1 MKEIGV
7 DEAGRGPVVG
17 SMFVAGVLNFEGLE
31 VMDVKDSKRLSP
43 AKRAYL
49 AERIEGETEFYV
61 VEMTA
66 SEIDE
71 GRKRRTLNEITV
83 ELFSK
88 VINHFRPDRAI
99 VDAAD
104 VNPERF
110 AARLRSG
117 CEAEGAGEIE
127 IISECKAD
135 ERYPLVSAASIIA
148 KVHRDRSI
156 RELEAKIGAEIG
168 SGYPADPKTIQFL
181 KEPLKEREM
190 DDLPYY
196 VRQSW
201 KTADLYIPE
210 LKERENGDP

>member
-1 MKEIGV
+1 MREIGI
-7 DEAGRGPVVG
+7 DEAGRGPVIG
-17 SMFVAGVLNFEGLE
+17 SMFVAGIVNFEGLE
-31 VMDVKDSKRLSP
+31 EMGVKDSKRLSP

-49 AERIEGETEFYV
+49 AERIEEATEFYV
-61 VEMTA
+61 VELTA
-66 SEIDE
+66 SEIDK
-71 GRKRRTLNEITV
+71 GRKRHTLNEITV

-88 VINHFRPDRAI
+88 VIKHFRPDRAF

-110 AARLRSG
+110 ATRLRSN
-117 CEAEGAGEIE
+117 CEAERAGAIE

-135 ERYPLVSAASIIA
+135 ERYPVVSAASIIA

-168 SGYPADPKTIQFL
+168 SGYPADPKTVQFL
-181 KEPLKEREM
+181 KELLKEREM

-201 KTADLYIPE
+201 KTIGLYIPK
-210 LKERENGDP
+210 LK